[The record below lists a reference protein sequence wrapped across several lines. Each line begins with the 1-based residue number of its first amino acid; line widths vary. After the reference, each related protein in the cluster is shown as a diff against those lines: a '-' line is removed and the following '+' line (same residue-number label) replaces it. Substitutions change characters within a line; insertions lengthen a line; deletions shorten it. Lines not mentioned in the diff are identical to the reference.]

1 LTAEVDPGGN
11 MLTLLEGMLL
21 IGLISMLLYWYL
33 SPSKGMGKKDLEER
47 VVALERHQKEL
58 RNVIALLVFKSNAFE
73 TQLPL
78 TPEQKQQI
86 KSLEDQITVTR
97 YLDTIFPE

>member
-1 LTAEVDPGGN
+1 
-11 MLTLLEGMLL
+11 MLTLLEGLL
-21 IGLISMLLYWYL
+21 LVGLISMIVYWRL
-33 SPSKGMGKKDLEER
+33 SLRQGTGKKDLEER
-47 VVALERHQKEL
+47 VATLERQQKEL
-58 RNVIALLVFKSNAFE
+58 RNAIALLVFKSNAFE

-97 YLDTIFPE
+97 YLDTLFPE

>member
-1 LTAEVDPGGN
+1 
-11 MLTLLEGMLL
+11 MLTLLEGVLL
-21 IGLISMLLYWYL
+21 VCLVSMIVYWYL
-33 SPSKGMGKKDLEER
+33 SPRKGTGKKDLEER
-47 VVALERHQKEL
+47 LVALERQNKEL
-58 RNVIALLVFKSNAFE
+58 RNAIALLIFKSNAFE

-97 YLDTIFPE
+97 YLDTLFPE

>member
-1 LTAEVDPGGN
+1 
-11 MLTLLEGMLL
+11 MLTLLEGILL
-21 IGLISMLLYWYL
+21 VCLVSMIVYWYL
-33 SPSKGMGKKDLEER
+33 SPRKGTGKKDLEER
-47 VVALERHQKEL
+47 VVALERQNKEL
-58 RNVIALLVFKSNAFE
+58 RNDIALLVFKSNAFE

-97 YLDTIFPE
+97 YLDTLLPE